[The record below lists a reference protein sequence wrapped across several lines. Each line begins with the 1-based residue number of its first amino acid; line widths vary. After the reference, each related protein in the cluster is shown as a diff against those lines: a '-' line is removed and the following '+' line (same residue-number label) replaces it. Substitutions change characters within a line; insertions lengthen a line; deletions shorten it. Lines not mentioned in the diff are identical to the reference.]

1 MVTLGGINLLAGKTI
16 KKTFKEDVVFVYLVS
31 SRRGMVSLARACLE
45 SLDTI
50 ALK

>member
-1 MVTLGGINLLAGKTI
+1 MMSFAVQLVPKSVPFFREI
-16 KKTFKEDVVFVYLVS
+16 VVFTYFVS
-31 SRRGMVSLARACLE
+31 IRRGDVSLARACLE